1 MRDVALP
8 SPRRMALQKQKIKE
22 IMSDGLF
29 VGAKKGDKFI
39 RKDGS
44 VVEYLQ
50 HVSIKDGGRAFF
62 VFDEDK
68 SNCYFVDEKGVSFGD
83 DRSLDIVCRDNEE
96 DDFITAVAIKEIGCF
111 DKHLIEIFKKGFKL
125 SKVLNR
131 NEAPNFASNDTNWRR
146 YV

>member
-1 MRDVALP
+1 
-8 SPRRMALQKQKIKE
+8 
-22 IMSDGLF
+22 MSNGLF

-50 HVSIKDGGRAFF
+50 HVDIKDGGRAFF
-62 VFDEDK
+62 VFDKDNSK
-68 SNCYFVDEKGVSFGD
+68 CYFVDEKGVYFGD
-83 DRSLDIVCRDNEE
+83 DRFLDIVCRDNDEDE

-111 DKHLIEIFKKGFKL
+111 DANLIEIFKKAFKL
-125 SKVLNR
+125 SKILNR

>member
-39 RKDGS
+39 RKDGN

-50 HVSIKDGGRAFF
+50 HVDIKDDTRVFF
-62 VFDEDK
+62 VFDKDNSK
-68 SNCYFVDEKGVSFGD
+68 CYFVDEKGVSFGD

-96 DDFITAVAIKEIGCF
+96 DDFITAVAVKEIGCF
-111 DKHLIEIFKKGFKL
+111 DANLIEIFKKAFKL
-125 SKVLNR
+125 SKILNR

>member
-1 MRDVALP
+1 MKR
-8 SPRRMALQKQKIKE
+8 KIKE
-22 IMSDGLF
+22 IMSDDLF
-29 VGAKKGDKFI
+29 IGAKKGDKFI
-39 RKDGS
+39 RKDGR

-50 HVSIKDGGRAFF
+50 HVDIKDGGREFF
-62 VFDEDK
+62 IFDKDNSK
-68 SNCYFVDEKGVSFGD
+68 CYFVDDKGVYFGD
-83 DRSLDIVCRDNEE
+83 DRSLDIVCRDNDE

-111 DKHLIEIFKKGFKL
+111 DTNLIEIFKKGFKL

>member
-1 MRDVALP
+1 MP

-39 RKDGS
+39 RKDGN

-50 HVSIKDGGRAFF
+50 HVDIKDDTRVFF
-62 VFDEDK
+62 VFDKDNSK
-68 SNCYFVDEKGVSFGD
+68 CYFVDEKGVSFGD
-83 DRSLDIVCRDNEE
+83 DRSLDVVCRDNDE
-96 DDFITAVAIKEIGCF
+96 DDFITAVAIKEIGGF
-111 DKHLIEIFKKGFKL
+111 DANLIEIFKKVFKL
-125 SKVLNR
+125 SKILNR

-146 YV
+146 YI

>member
-1 MRDVALP
+1 MKR
-8 SPRRMALQKQKIKE
+8 KNEE

-39 RKDGS
+39 RKDSS

-50 HVSIKDGGRAFF
+50 RVSTKDGGCAFF
-62 VFDEDK
+62 VCDK
-68 SNCYFVDEKGVSFGD
+68 DDKGECYFVNDKGVYFGD
-83 DRSLDIVCRDNEE
+83 DRSLDIVCRDNDE
-96 DDFITAVAIKEIGCF
+96 DDFITAVAIKEIGYF
-111 DKHLIEIFKKGFKL
+111 DGHLIEIFKKGFKL

-131 NEAPNFASNDTNWRR
+131 NDAPNFASNDTNWRR

>member
-1 MRDVALP
+1 MP
-8 SPRRMALQKQKIKE
+8 SPRRMGLQKLKIEE
-22 IMSDGLF
+22 IMSNGLF
-29 VGAKKGDKFI
+29 IGANKGDKFI

-50 HVSIKDGGRAFF
+50 HVFTKDGGRAFF
-62 VFDEDK
+62 VFDKDK
-68 SNCYFVDEKGVSFGD
+68 SDCYNCYFVDEKGVSFGD
-83 DRSLDIVCRDNEE
+83 DRSLDIVCRDNDE

-111 DKHLIEIFKKGFKL
+111 DANLIEIFKKAFKL

-131 NEAPNFASNDTNWRR
+131 NEAPNFAANDTNWRR

>member
-1 MRDVALP
+1 
-8 SPRRMALQKQKIKE
+8 
-22 IMSDGLF
+22 MSDGLF
-29 VGAKKGDKFI
+29 IGVKKGDKFI
-39 RKDGS
+39 KKDGR

-50 HVSIKDGGRAFF
+50 HITIKDGGRMFF
-62 VFDEDK
+62 VFDKDNSK
-68 SNCYFVDEKGVSFGD
+68 CYFVDDKGVSFGD
-83 DRSLDIVCRDNEE
+83 DRSLDIVCRDNDE

-111 DKHLIEIFKKGFKL
+111 DVHMIEIFKKGFKL

>member
-1 MRDVALP
+1 MP

-39 RKDGS
+39 RKDGN

-50 HVSIKDGGRAFF
+50 HVDIKDDTRVFF
-62 VFDEDK
+62 VFDKDNSK
-68 SNCYFVDEKGVSFGD
+68 CYFVDDKGVSFGD

-96 DDFITAVAIKEIGCF
+96 DDFITAVAIKEIGGF
-111 DKHLIEIFKKGFKL
+111 DANLIEIFKKGFKL
-125 SKVLNR
+125 SKILNR

-146 YV
+146 YI